1 MKKGKILCLL
11 FTVLFLFF
19 TLSSCLQIDISL
31 NDSIKSSPET
41 SSATLPES
49 QDENS
54 SVDSSVSESPDKSST
69 ENNTPPALPEGSAFA
84 VHFIDVGQADAALVL
99 CDGKSMLIDG
109 GNRADGDLIYTYLQ
123 KQSLSYLDYV
133 VCTHPDEDHVGG
145 LAAALTGAPA
155 GEFCL
160 LACSAC
166 ELVLLD
172 PGKFLGGCD
181 CCCLSHRKLYFNLM
195 RMLAEK
201 NLCMIRK
208 QYHMA
213 QRTLRRKLASFLSEQ
228 SGLAHSRRFS
238 VRMDRQELADYLG
251 VDRSALCA
259 ELSRMKK
266 EGLLDYHRHDFCLKD
281 TLLEDTFE
289 I

>member
-1 MKKGKILCLL
+1 MDERLMGSPVFRDFASEEVVRFLECAEARSVRMEKGGQMSGGQTLGVLLSGSLCM
-11 FTVLFLFF
+11 TRY
-19 TLSSCLQIDISL
+19 D
-31 NDSIKSSPET
+31 
-41 SSATLPES
+41 
-49 QDENS
+49 
-54 SVDSSVSESPDKSST
+54 
-69 ENNTPPALPEGSAFA
+69 AF
-84 VHFIDVGQADAALVL
+84 
-99 CDGKSMLIDG
+99 
-109 GNRADGDLIYTYLQ
+109 GNRFLLENIEAGE
-123 KQSLSYLDYV
+123 V
-133 VCTHPDEDHVGG
+133 FG

>member
-1 MKKGKILCLL
+1 MDERLLGSPVFRDFTSEEVVRFLECAEARSVRMEKGGQMSGGQTLGVLLSGSLCM
-11 FTVLFLFF
+11 TRY
-19 TLSSCLQIDISL
+19 D
-31 NDSIKSSPET
+31 
-41 SSATLPES
+41 
-49 QDENS
+49 
-54 SVDSSVSESPDKSST
+54 
-69 ENNTPPALPEGSAFA
+69 AF
-84 VHFIDVGQADAALVL
+84 
-99 CDGKSMLIDG
+99 
-109 GNRADGDLIYTYLQ
+109 GNRFLLENIEAGE
-123 KQSLSYLDYV
+123 V
-133 VCTHPDEDHVGG
+133 FG

-172 PGKFLGGCD
+172 PCKFLGGCD